1 MMGWRSM
8 GLSRLQQVFWQI
20 FWPESRPD
28 DVLRTARERLLVALS
43 LTTGLLGSA
52 AAAISFD
59 TMIETHPIQTMVG
72 VVGPLIC
79 LAAPLA
85 LYLTGRLQMIAGLVV
100 VHLFILIVIPAVSIG
115 GAANPVILYFAG
127 LPVLATFLI
136 GYRAGLVSG
145 TAIVGTIIALLTLG
159 DRLPGLPNGFDEAMA
174 AQWNAITLSFL
185 IISISLFAAVF
196 QREMSKANAR
206 LNQARLAATAGNA
219 AKSQFLAN
227 MSHEIR
233 TPLNGILGMAAL
245 MKKSDLTEAQIGQA
259 EIIEKSGEMLLSLLN
274 DILDM
279 SKIEAGEVQIEKIEF
294 DLGEVIETVMSLH
307 GLTAEAKG
315 LRVATDIP
323 EQAYGRF
330 IGDPLRVSQIL
341 NNLMSNAV
349 KFTARGRIRLS
360 VVVSKNSVE
369 FIVKDS
375 GIGIE
380 PDKLDR
386 LFEPFTQAD
395 ASTTRLHGGTGLGLS
410 ISRQL
415 CKIMGG
421 KLTATSTP
429 GEGSVFAVTL
439 PLRQT
444 ASAQKHLAA

>member
-1 MMGWRSM
+1 MGF
-8 GLSRLQQVFWQI
+8 SRLQQVFWQMY
-20 FWPESRPD
+20 WPESRAD

-43 LTTGLLGSA
+43 LSTGILGVI

-59 TMIETHPIQTMVG
+59 TSIESHPVQTMIG
-72 VVGPLIC
+72 VVGPLMC
-79 LAAPLA
+79 LAAPPA
-85 LYLTGRLQMIAGLVV
+85 LYFSGRLRLIASLVV
-100 VHLFILIVIPAVSIG
+100 THLFILVAIPALSLG
-115 GAANPVILYFAG
+115 GAANPVILYLAG

-136 GYRAGLVSG
+136 GYRAGLVSAV
-145 TAIVGTIIALLTLG
+145 AIVSTLAALLWF
-159 DRLPGLPNGFDEAMA
+159 REALPGLPNGFNEAMA
-174 AQWNAITLSFL
+174 AQWNTITLSFL
-185 IISISLFAAVF
+185 VISIALFAAVF
-196 QREMSKANAR
+196 QREMGKANTH
-206 LNQARLAATAGNA
+206 LNKARLAATAGNA

-259 EIIEKSGEMLLSLLN
+259 EIIEKSGEMLLTLLN

-294 DLGEVIETVMSLH
+294 DLGDVIETVMSLH

-323 EQAYGRF
+323 EQAYGTF

-349 KFTARGRIRLS
+349 KFTSSGRIRFS
-360 VVVSKNSVE
+360 VTVSNASVE

-380 PDKLDR
+380 PEKLDR

-421 KLTATSTP
+421 ELSATSTP
-429 GEGSVFAVTL
+429 GEGSIFAATL
-439 PLRQT
+439 PLRQKT
-444 ASAQKHLAA
+444 SAQRHLAA

>member
-1 MMGWRSM
+1 M

-43 LTTGLLGSA
+43 LTTSLLGVVS
-52 AAAISFD
+52 AAISFNA
-59 TMIETHPIQTMVG
+59 MIETHPFQTFVG
-72 VVGPLIC
+72 IVGPLIC
-79 LAAPLA
+79 LTAPFA
-85 LYLTGRLQMIAGLVV
+85 LYLTGRLQLIAGLVV
-100 VHLFILIVIPAVSIG
+100 GHLFVLITIPAISVG

-145 TAIVGTIIALLTLG
+145 VAIVGTIIALFIFG

-185 IISISLFAAVF
+185 IVSISLFAAVF
-196 QREMSKANAR
+196 QREMGKANTH
-206 LNQARLAATAGNA
+206 LNKARLAATAGNA

-279 SKIEAGEVQIEKIEF
+279 SKIEAGEVKIEKIAF
-294 DLGEVIETVMSLH
+294 DLGEVIETAMSLH

-323 EQAYGRF
+323 EQAYGTF

-349 KFTARGRIRLS
+349 KFTSSGRIRLS
-360 VVVSKNSVE
+360 VVVSENAVE

-421 KLTATSTP
+421 KLSATSTP
-429 GEGSVFAVTL
+429 GEGSIFAATL

-444 ASAQKHLAA
+444 AAAQKHLAA